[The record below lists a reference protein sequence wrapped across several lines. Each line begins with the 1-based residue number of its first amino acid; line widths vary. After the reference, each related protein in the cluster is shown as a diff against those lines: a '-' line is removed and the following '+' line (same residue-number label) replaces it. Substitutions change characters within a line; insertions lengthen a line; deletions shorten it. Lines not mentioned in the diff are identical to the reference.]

1 MEVASLIAG
10 RLRIETELTKE
21 IKESHQ
27 QIQVRYRGKRER
39 VKEADTVDG
48 KGRRK
53 RGREQRVMK
62 I

>member
-10 RLRIETELTKE
+10 RLRIETELDRE

-27 QIQVRYRGKRER
+27 QIQVRERGKRES
-39 VKEADTVDG
+39 VKEAYTVDG